1 MQGGRCHFVCLHVWI
16 NFEFTYEFIGLILL
30 GMNQTKYLI
39 RPIIMIIT
47 IIRIKNK
54 TRKWTPLLKINS
66 LTYVCVSGGNNFFQ
80 IYSYFIKQNS
90 LKLFEIPKTLMI
102 TWAVEEYCLEINV
115 ILTQ

>member
-47 IIRIKNK
+47 IVRIKNK
-54 TRKWTPLLKINS
+54 TRKRTPLLKINS
-66 LTYVCVSGGNNFFQ
+66 LTYVCVSGGNIFLRFVH
-80 IYSYFIKQNS
+80 IS
-90 LKLFEIPKTLMI
+90 
-102 TWAVEEYCLEINV
+102 
-115 ILTQ
+115 